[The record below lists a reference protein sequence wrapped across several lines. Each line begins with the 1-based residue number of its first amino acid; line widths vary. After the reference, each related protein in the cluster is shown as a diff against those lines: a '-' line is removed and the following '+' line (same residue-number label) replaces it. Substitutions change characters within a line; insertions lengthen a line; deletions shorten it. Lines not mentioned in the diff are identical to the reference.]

1 MRNLVSKTFKIQIK
15 GRVQGVGF
23 RPFVF
28 NLAKEHQL
36 NGSVSNNEEGV
47 IIYCNTSEE
56 KATQFLEQILLNKP
70 EIAVIT
76 AHSTDEVPLIK
87 FDDFS
92 IVITKTSAQINLPL
106 TPDFAIC
113 ENCKAEISD
122 SGNRRYNYAFTTCVH
137 CGPRYA
143 ITQKFPFERAHT
155 SLTEFDMCSTCLE
168 EYTNPTNRR
177 FHSQTNSCKSCGIQL
192 QLVTNLGE
200 TIAINQL
207 ECIEKSA
214 KRLIEGNILAIKN
227 TNGYVFNT
235 AKC

>member
-92 IVITKTSAQINLPL
+92 IVNFFITSQQKVSYLEFIDSQLIVPIVNKDNPDIFSFDFKLIN
-106 TPDFAIC
+106 
-113 ENCKAEISD
+113 
-122 SGNRRYNYAFTTCVH
+122 
-137 CGPRYA
+137 
-143 ITQKFPFERAHT
+143 
-155 SLTEFDMCSTCLE
+155 
-168 EYTNPTNRR
+168 
-177 FHSQTNSCKSCGIQL
+177 
-192 QLVTNLGE
+192 
-200 TIAINQL
+200 
-207 ECIEKSA
+207 
-214 KRLIEGNILAIKN
+214 
-227 TNGYVFNT
+227 
-235 AKC
+235 